1 MSARHL
7 ITGQAGEDLAA
18 AFLTAKGLRVVKK
31 NFRCR
36 AGEIDLI
43 CRAGEF
49 LVFVEV
55 KTRSGTLFGTP
66 GQAVNRSKA
75 ARMIRAASAYLTR
88 ENLWSQPCRFDLV
101 TIVLG
106 QGEPQLEHW
115 ENVIDVRDCLGRSHT
130 SWQPW

>member
-7 ITGQAGEDLAA
+7 ITGRTGEELAA
-18 AFLTAKGLRVVKK
+18 SFLTAKGLRVVEK
-31 NFRCR
+31 NFRCQ

-43 CRAGEF
+43 CQAGEL

-66 GQAVNRSKA
+66 GQAVNRTKVG
-75 ARMIRAASAYLTR
+75 RMVRAASAYLTR
-88 ENLWSQPCRFDLV
+88 EDLWSRSCRFDLV
-101 TIVLG
+101 AIVLG
-106 QGEPQLEHW
+106 QGEPKLEHW
-115 ENVIDVRDCLGRSHT
+115 EDVIDVRDCLDCSHT

>member
-55 KTRSGTLFGTP
+55 KTRSGTLLERRAGRESLQGRAYDP
-66 GQAVNRSKA
+66 GRVCVPDA
-75 ARMIRAASAYLTR
+75 
-88 ENLWSQPCRFDLV
+88 
-101 TIVLG
+101 
-106 QGEPQLEHW
+106 
-115 ENVIDVRDCLGRSHT
+115 
-130 SWQPW
+130 